1 MILLNGHTMT
11 PGKRFT
17 PESQKLDIIQRG
29 STSTISM
36 PADGDVQLKMD
47 DWVLDDREPCSG
59 IVWRVKT
66 PDTTYSTDTVA
77 VLLEHAIMTLQDISL
92 FGEIR
97 TRDISGGDTC
107 TAREAA
113 EYVLGYQSI
122 WTLGD
127 FEFTKTGPYH
137 FNGENIFEA
146 LEQISASL
154 EDPVW
159 EYDMS
164 SLPFTLHIRQRDAE
178 FSCEM
183 RAGRNLSTLRRS
195 VDRSRMY
202 TRLYPIGKNNLRL
215 TEQYVSRNENLYGR
229 KDKIETDQTKETEDE
244 LRAWAWSLIA
254 RHSDPIVTVSVSGLE
269 MSEATGEPLDR
280 LVINRL
286 CRIPLPRYRTV
297 ITEPITK
304 LSWKDKIAEPENVT
318 LTMSSE
324 VPDIATIMKAQDS
337 AGRRAG
343 RAAAKDRAE
352 DHAWFVDTESHVG
365 MVAEAII
372 GRTPGGPDWSRVSE
386 IIVDG
391 SGIHQRVVRAE
402 GSYVT
407 MSGRIDANEESLT
420 TAYEKTGINSLGEH
434 ETLFSRITQTAESI
448 VSEVSA
454 SESRTYTRIQQ
465 TKEELEAE
473 IVSAISG
480 DFGPLLTEVYASISG
495 LQTEVGYKSRVYV
508 QLTDPALTYDVH
520 NGDFWIVD
528 TLKRKFSDFNAGETF
543 ASLNG
548 FRWTDYYGS
557 VINIR
562 KNGEWIE
569 AANSRMDALNTTK
582 IEEDREHISLIASKL
597 TETENEYTELKV
609 EASQIRAEVV
619 DAAKGFES
627 SLTQTASQI
636 RSEVADTA
644 NGMRSS
650 ITQTAS
656 QIRSEVSA
664 ANSQIYSS
672 ITQEASQI
680 RSEVADEV
688 NSVRSSI
695 TQTASQIRAE
705 VSDDVNSLRSSI
717 TATASQIRA
726 EVRAA
731 NSQMHSEIAQTASQI
746 SMKVSYGEV
755 ATRLAVECG
764 NVRVSGGDLIVE
776 GMVSASTVQAAIAG
790 IDTLN
795 AKNINVAGTVEAK
808 SGDFNQYLAV
818 GGTNLANAF
827 VGVDITTSG
836 NNIILTFTDAHDDEH
851 PVTFSRATSL
861 SGVWSSGK
869 LTVTASPQNE
879 KFERTLQAGNPSWSG
894 GLCTIPINAV
904 WGSSGQYSE
913 STNLN
918 VYANINKSDIDLVR
932 DGFVPAGQDPHIPDG
947 AVQVA
952 NNFGLPMNN
961 YGYYKFH
968 INVNGQRKDY
978 YFTVDTR

>member
-1 MILLNGHTMT
+1 MT
-11 PGKRFT
+11 PSKRFT

-36 PADGDVQLKMD
+36 PADGDVQLEMD

-59 IVWRVKT
+59 IVWRVRT
-66 PDTTYSTDTVA
+66 PDTTYNTDTVA

-92 FGEIR
+92 FGEIK
-97 TRDISGGDTC
+97 TQDISGGDTC
-107 TAREAA
+107 TAQEAA

-154 EDPVW
+154 EDAVW

-202 TRLYPIGKNNLRL
+202 TRLYPIGKNNLHL

-244 LRAWAWSLIA
+244 LRAWALSLIA
-254 RHSDPIVTVSVSGLE
+254 RHSDPTVTVSVSGLE
-269 MSEATGEPLDR
+269 MSEATGEPLDK

-343 RAAAKDRAE
+343 RAAAKDKAE

-454 SESRTYTRIQQ
+454 SESRTYTRIEQ

-480 DFGPLLTEVYASISG
+480 DFGPLLTEIYASISG

-508 QLTDPALTYDVH
+508 QLTDPALTYEVH
-520 NGDFWIVD
+520 DGDFWIVD

-543 ASLNG
+543 ASVNG

-557 VINIR
+557 IIKIR
-562 KNGEWIE
+562 KNGEWYVTADSQKE
-569 AANSRMDALNTTK
+569 TLNTTK
-582 IEEDREHISLIASKL
+582 IEEDREHISLIASTL
-597 TETENEYTELKV
+597 SETENRYAELKV
-609 EASQIRAEVV
+609 ESSQIRAEVV
-619 DAAKGFES
+619 DAAAG
-627 SLTQTASQI
+627 LQ
-636 RSEVADTA
+636 
-644 NGMRSS
+644 SS

-656 QIRSEVSA
+656 QIRAEVRDTE
-664 ANSQIYSS
+664 NGM
-672 ITQEASQI
+672 
-680 RSEVADEV
+680 
-688 NSVRSSI
+688 RSSI

-705 VSDDVNSLRSSI
+705 VSDSVNGVRSSITQTASQIRAEISDQANSLRSSI
-717 TATASQIRA
+717 TQTASQIRA
-726 EVRAA
+726 EVADSENRVMSSVTQTASQIRAEVANDMSSVRSSITQTASQIRSEVASDISSVRSSITQTASQIRSEVSAA

-776 GMVSASTVQAAIAG
+776 GMVSASAVYSAIAG
-790 IDTLN
+790 IEVRWR
-795 AKNINVAGTVEAK
+795 NI
-808 SGDFNQYLAV
+808 
-818 GGTNLANAF
+818 
-827 VGVDITTSG
+827 
-836 NNIILTFTDAHDDEH
+836 
-851 PVTFSRATSL
+851 
-861 SGVWSSGK
+861 
-869 LTVTASPQNE
+869 
-879 KFERTLQAGNPSWSG
+879 
-894 GLCTIPINAV
+894 CT
-904 WGSSGQYSE
+904 GRY
-913 STNLN
+913 
-918 VYANINKSDIDLVR
+918 
-932 DGFVPAGQDPHIPDG
+932 
-947 AVQVA
+947 
-952 NNFGLPMNN
+952 
-961 YGYYKFH
+961 
-968 INVNGQRKDY
+968 
-978 YFTVDTR
+978 